1 MEVMIYYW
9 LMVDEASSESELVQ
23 VSVFPLTRMTF
34 FPGTTKPLNIFEARY
49 IEMVEEALRTGG
61 LIALAYSEPS
71 AVKSQGVGVLGHL
84 RSIAGVGK
92 VQLIE
97 RRSDGT
103 MLILLVAAGKVKF
116 EKILHEDDPSRE
128 KPYLRAEARW
138 VKEDLHLSDSY
149 LFLFHRLQKDLGRW
163 LISHVASAEDREKF
177 MAQLETPEQKI
188 NAISSMMVMDS
199 EVQQTLLECDRLE
212 DRCVQLAMAVEG
224 ESPAQ

>member
-1 MEVMIYYW
+1 MGDQQASGNNLVEV
-9 LMVDEASSESELVQ
+9 A
-23 VSVFPLTRMTF
+23 VFPLTRMTF

-49 IEMVEEALRTGG
+49 IEMVEDALRNDS

-71 AVKSQGVGVLGHL
+71 ASKAQGVGVLAHL

-97 RRSDGT
+97 RRPDGS
-103 MLILLVAAGKVKF
+103 MLIILIAAGKVRF
-116 EKILHEDDPSRE
+116 ERILHEPQPSLD
-128 KPYLRAEARW
+128 KPYLRAEASW
-138 VKEDLHLSDSY
+138 VKEDLHLTDPY

-163 LISHVASAEDREKF
+163 LISNVASADDREKF

-188 NAISSMMVMDS
+188 NAIASLMVLDA
-199 EVQQTLLECDRLE
+199 EVQQSLLECDRLE

>member
-1 MEVMIYYW
+1 MIYYGF
-9 LMVDEASSESELVQ
+9 MSEPITSANDLVE
-23 VSVFPLTRMTF
+23 VAVFPLTRMSF

-49 IEMVEEALRTGG
+49 IEMVEDALRADS

-71 AVKSQGVGVLGHL
+71 ATKAQGVGVLGHL

-92 VQLIE
+92 AQLIE
-97 RRSDGT
+97 RRADGT
-103 MLILLVAAGKVKF
+103 MLIILIAAGKVRF
-116 EKILHEDDPSRE
+116 ERILHESQSS

-138 VKEDLHLSDSY
+138 VKEDLQLSDSY

-163 LISHVASAEDREKF
+163 LISHVASAEDRGKF

-188 NAISSMMVMDS
+188 NAISSLMVLDS
-199 EVQQTLLECDRLE
+199 EVQQSLLECDRLE

>member
-1 MEVMIYYW
+1 
-9 LMVDEASSESELVQ
+9 MVDQSISGSELVE
-23 VSVFPLTRMTF
+23 VAVFPLTRMTF

-49 IEMVEEALRTGG
+49 IEMVEDALRMGG

-71 AVKSQGVGVLGHL
+71 AAKAHGVGVLGHL

-97 RRSDGT
+97 RRADGS
-103 MLILLVAAGKVKF
+103 MLILLIAAGKVRF
-116 EKILHEDDPSRE
+116 ERVLHEDQPDKE
-128 KPYLRAEARW
+128 TPYLRAEARW
-138 VKEDLHLSDSY
+138 VKEDLHLSDPY

-163 LISHVASAEDREKF
+163 LLSHVASAEDREKF
-177 MAQLETPEQKI
+177 LAQLETPEQKI
-188 NAISSMMVMDS
+188 NAISSLMVLDA

-224 ESPAQ
+224 ESAAQ

>member
-1 MEVMIYYW
+1 MGDQLASGNDLVEV
-9 LMVDEASSESELVQ
+9 A
-23 VSVFPLTRMTF
+23 VFPLTRMTF

-49 IEMVEEALRTGG
+49 IEMVEDALSNDG

-71 AVKSQGVGVLGHL
+71 AAKAQGVGVLGHL

-97 RRSDGT
+97 RRPDGT
-103 MLILLVAAGKVKF
+103 MLIILIAAGKVRF
-116 EKILHEDDPSRE
+116 ERILHEPQPNMD

-138 VKEDLHLSDSY
+138 VKEDLHLSDPY

-163 LISHVASAEDREKF
+163 LISHVASGEDREKF
-177 MAQLETPEQKI
+177 LAQLETPEQKI
-188 NAISSMMVMDS
+188 NAISSLMVLDS
-199 EVQQTLLECDRLE
+199 EIQQALLECDRLE
-212 DRCVQLAMAVEG
+212 DRCVQLAMAIEG